1 MAGYALTLR
10 NDRLQKIIDDVGAT
24 GRLLIY
30 AGIRPATAQPA
41 TGALLVTIPLKSPIG
56 TILNAVLTFDKPDD
70 VQATGSGTATWARI
84 DNGTTATPQIDLSLS
99 DTTGNG
105 EVKLNTTTIT
115 TGLFI
120 SAQSIQVT
128 EGN

>member
-1 MAGYALTLR
+1 MAGYTIPLR
-10 NDRLQKIIDDVGAT
+10 NARLQKIVDLAGAT
-24 GRLLIY
+24 AVLLIY
-30 AGIRPATAQPA
+30 GTVRPSTGGAAG
-41 TGALLVTIPLKSPIG
+41 GAALVSIPLKSPIG
-56 TILNAVLTFDKPDD
+56 AIAAAVLTFDKPDD
-70 VQATGSGTATWARI
+70 VQATGTGTATWARI
-84 DNGTTATPQIDLSLS
+84 TDGTNPLIDLSVT

-128 EGN
+128 EGNP